1 MLPMQQLLSSL
12 LFSRFNKSMSLVYGL
27 VAFSL
32 LASCGLPM
40 FSDDDVV
47 DGEEQIEFS
56 DIPVVAAP
64 VSFQEEYPYMRMT
77 EHEDNTY
84 SVLIT
89 VPLNAGQNVIDRI
102 GDSCAYV
109 NGENATASV
118 KLHSKQGQV
127 YSGPNAGKDIS
138 ATFKEISDIVLVRGN
153 EDELRGIFSAIDYW
167 FNSAPQIE
175 IQAEVFETSTAL
187 DNERG
192 FVQSAD
198 PLFADNQAQTFL
210 KAIGVNFGTSSNPSL
225 SGGGLGMANEVSLFD
240 SSFNLGGIVQVLQQ
254 EGFVD
259 ILSQPRI
266 VTRSGATASV
276 SSTEEIPYLNVTTVS
291 LTGANAYSVAYKQAG
306 VTLTVTPVLVGADT
320 IHMVI
325 SVEVSRLGREYYIG
339 SDAQN
344 NPINIPTVNTR
355 GANDIHLYV
364 RNGQYVVIGGLKL
377 KSEKLNENKVPF
389 LGDIPILG
397 WLFSSK
403 ETSEEETSVSFV
415 IRPVLKKR
423 PSIEPFGDYFDPFA
437 EENLQE

>member
-1 MLPMQQLLSSL
+1 MSPMQQLPSSL
-12 LFSRFNKSMSLVYGL
+12 LFNRLNKSMSLVHGL
-27 VAFSL
+27 VTFSL

-40 FSDDDVV
+40 FDDEDVV
-47 DGEEQIEFS
+47 DGEEQVEFS

-64 VSFQEEYPYMRMT
+64 LSFQEEYPYMRMT
-77 EHEDNTY
+77 EHDDNTY

-89 VPLNAGQNVIDRI
+89 VPLDAGQNVIDRI

-109 NGENATASV
+109 NGEDATASV
-118 KLHSKQGQV
+118 ELHSKQGQV
-127 YSGPNAGKDIS
+127 YSGPNAQKDIS
-138 ATFKEISDIVLVRGN
+138 ATFKEIGDIVLARGN

-187 DNERG
+187 DNARG
-192 FVQSAD
+192 FVQSD
-198 PLFADNQAQTFL
+198 NPLFTDNQSQTFL
-210 KAIGVNFGTSSNPSL
+210 KTIGVNFGTSANPSL
-225 SGGGLGMANEVSLFD
+225 SGSGLGLAGEVSLFD
-240 SSFNLGGIVQVLQQ
+240 SSFNLGGIIQVLQQ

-344 NPINIPTVNTR
+344 NAISIPTVNTR
-355 GANDIHLYV
+355 SARDIHLYV

-403 ETSEEETSVSFV
+403 ETSEEETTVSFI
-415 IRPVLKKR
+415 IRPVLKTR

-437 EENLQE
+437 EENLEE

>member
-1 MLPMQQLLSSL
+1 MLPMQQLPSSL
-12 LFSRFNKSMSLVYGL
+12 LFNRLNKSMSLVHGL

-40 FSDDDVV
+40 FDDEDVV
-47 DGEEQIEFS
+47 DGEEQVEFS

-64 VSFQEEYPYMRMT
+64 LSFQEEYPYMRMT
-77 EHEDNTY
+77 EHDDNTY

-89 VPLNAGQNVIDRI
+89 VPLDAGQNVIDRI

-109 NGENATASV
+109 NGEDATASV
-118 KLHSKQGQV
+118 ELHSKQGQV
-127 YSGPNAGKDIS
+127 YSGPNTVKDIS
-138 ATFKEISDIVLVRGN
+138 ARFTEVNDILRARGN

-167 FNSAPQIE
+167 FNSSPQIE
-175 IQAEVFETSTAL
+175 IQAEVFETSTAI

-192 FVQSAD
+192 FVQSGD
-198 PLFADNQAQTFL
+198 PLFADSQAQTFL
-210 KAIGVNFGTSSNPSL
+210 KTIGVNFGTSSNPSL
-225 SGGGLGMANEVSLFD
+225 SGGGLGLASEVSLFD

-266 VTRSGATASV
+266 VTRSGVTASV
-276 SSTEEIPYLNVTTVS
+276 SSVEEIPYLNVTTVS
-291 LTGANAYSVAYKQAG
+291 LTGTNAYSIGTKEAG

-325 SVEVSRLGREYYIG
+325 SVQVSRLGRDFFVG
-339 SDAQN
+339 SDGQN
-344 NPINIPTVNTR
+344 NPISIPTLNRRTAD
-355 GANDIHLYV
+355 ANIYV

-403 ETSEEETSVSFV
+403 ESSEEETSVSFV
-415 IRPVLKKR
+415 IRPVLKRR

>member
-64 VSFQEEYPYMRMT
+64 LSFQEEYPYMRMT

-138 ATFKEISDIVLVRGN
+138 ATFKEISDIVLARGN
-153 EDELRGIFSAIDYW
+153 EDDLRGIFSAIDYW

-198 PLFADNQAQTFL
+198 PLFADNQAQT
-210 KAIGVNFGTSSNPSL
+210 
-225 SGGGLGMANEVSLFD
+225 
-240 SSFNLGGIVQVLQQ
+240 
-254 EGFVD
+254 
-259 ILSQPRI
+259 
-266 VTRSGATASV
+266 
-276 SSTEEIPYLNVTTVS
+276 
-291 LTGANAYSVAYKQAG
+291 
-306 VTLTVTPVLVGADT
+306 
-320 IHMVI
+320 
-325 SVEVSRLGREYYIG
+325 
-339 SDAQN
+339 
-344 NPINIPTVNTR
+344 
-355 GANDIHLYV
+355 
-364 RNGQYVVIGGLKL
+364 
-377 KSEKLNENKVPF
+377 
-389 LGDIPILG
+389 
-397 WLFSSK
+397 
-403 ETSEEETSVSFV
+403 
-415 IRPVLKKR
+415 
-423 PSIEPFGDYFDPFA
+423 
-437 EENLQE
+437 

>member
-1 MLPMQQLLSSL
+1 MSPMQQLPSSL

-40 FSDDDVV
+40 FDDEDVV
-47 DGEEQIEFS
+47 DGEEQVEFA

-64 VSFQEEYPYMRMT
+64 LSFQEEYPYMRMT
-77 EHEDNTY
+77 EHDDNTY

-109 NGENATASV
+109 NGEDATASV
-118 KLHSKQGQV
+118 ELHSKQGQV
-127 YSGPNAGKDIS
+127 YSGPNTVKDTS
-138 ATFKEISDIVLVRGN
+138 AKFTEVNDILRARGS

-167 FNSAPQIE
+167 FNSSPQIE
-175 IQAEVFETSTAL
+175 IQAEVFETSTAI

-210 KAIGVNFGTSSNPSL
+210 KTIGVNFGTSSNPSL
-225 SGGGLGMANEVSLFD
+225 SGGGLGMASEVSLFD

-266 VTRSGATASV
+266 VTRSGVTASV
-276 SSTEEIPYLNVTTVS
+276 SSVEEIPYLNVTTVS
-291 LTGANAYSVAYKQAG
+291 LTGTNAYSIGTKEAG

-325 SVEVSRLGREYYIG
+325 SVQVSRLGRDFFVG
-339 SDAQN
+339 SDGQN
-344 NPINIPTVNTR
+344 NPISIPTLNRRTAD
-355 GANDIHLYV
+355 ANIYV

-403 ETSEEETSVSFV
+403 ESSEEETSVSFV
-415 IRPVLKKR
+415 IRPVLKRR

-437 EENLQE
+437 EENLEE

>member
-1 MLPMQQLLSSL
+1 MSPMQQLPSSL
-12 LFSRFNKSMSLVYGL
+12 LSNRLNKSMSLVYGL

-32 LASCGLPM
+32 IASCGLPM
-40 FSDDDVV
+40 FDDDAVV
-47 DGEEQIEFS
+47 DSEEQIEFS
-56 DIPVVAAP
+56 DMPVVEAP
-64 VSFQEEYPYMRMT
+64 MSFQEEYPYMRMT
-77 EHEDNTY
+77 EHEDSTY

-89 VPLNAGQNVIDRI
+89 VPLNSGENVIARI
-102 GDSCAYV
+102 GDSCPYIK
-109 NGENATASV
+109 GEGATASV
-118 KLHSKQGQV
+118 ELHSKQGLV
-127 YSGPNAGKDIS
+127 YSGPNTVKDVS
-138 ATFKEISDIVLVRGN
+138 AKFTEVNDILRARGN

-167 FNSAPQIE
+167 FNSSPQIE
-175 IQAEVFETSTAL
+175 IQAEVFETSTAI

-210 KAIGVNFGTSSNPSL
+210 KTIGVNFGTSSNPSL
-225 SGGGLGMANEVSLFD
+225 SGGGLGMASEVSLFD

-266 VTRSGATASV
+266 VTRSGVTASV
-276 SSTEEIPYLNVTTVS
+276 SSVEEIPYLNVTTVS
-291 LTGANAYSVAYKQAG
+291 LTGTNAYSIGTKEAG

-325 SVEVSRLGREYYIG
+325 SVQVSRLGRDFFVG
-339 SDAQN
+339 SDGQN
-344 NPINIPTVNTR
+344 NPISIPTLNRRTAD
-355 GANDIHLYV
+355 ANIYV

-403 ETSEEETSVSFV
+403 ESSEEETSVSFV
-415 IRPVLKKR
+415 IRPVLKRR

-437 EENLQE
+437 EENLEE